1 MKLAIIAIA
10 IAFAFVIG
18 NILFLLHMGKKPML
32 KPDDA
37 TKVNKPAAEDNLPTL
52 PTDRDTATTSSLV
65 LVNSHYDVDTDPIS
79 QRSRLSTHTN
89 IDDAQGKEQPNAHD
103 QQQSEQGSEQGSDQS
118 AGQSTDTSS
127 ASVD

>member
-10 IAFAFVIG
+10 IALAFVIG

-37 TKVNKPAAEDNLPTL
+37 AKVKKPAAEDSLPTL
-52 PTDRDTATTSSLV
+52 PTDRDTATTSSLA

-79 QRSRLSTHTN
+79 QRSRLSPHTN
-89 IDDAQGKEQPNAHD
+89 IDHAQGKEQPNAHD